1 MFSLR
6 EVINDENVQP
16 KMQCLMVDS
25 SFSMVTM
32 QGEDSGIAWE
42 TTPSCCSTPWA
53 SEAGIPAVDL
63 GSPAVVQ
70 SSAPGTA
77 SAGKIIFVM
86 DEELLSRRK
95 KTKEKNQNVKPE
107 ILLQSSENILERPE
121 LVEVSQPNVK
131 IEEEDQDPLD
141 NLAFDKEQRLF
152 SLVSD
157 GSEILNIVVPTKLA
171 TVDEEESKEM
181 VDNLSYLEMS
191 PVPKASEDTHNVV
204 PVISTSGSSEAR
216 GDQIMTAPSNVMDPP
231 GAPVARGAAGIVDYF
246 EAYTLINGQAPGS
259 PAVIAQEQ
267 VAQEAE
273 VASESEDAEKL
284 VCKSTSAASVDYD
297 PLDTSPEELT
307 NELLDEVF
315 YGSADIYPKNLK
327 TEGKVIKAVPSKVP
341 PKLSGSNLFGSQ
353 DDVLTPIFL
362 PERPPKIIDPILLEE
377 PKAMAFLY
385 TDLYEEAVGCR
396 KKEEDTESVSSEKSF
411 HSRHSEQEAMGYL
424 EKYVLIDET
433 PVVEV
438 EPTDKEKHLEECP
451 RVLPQD
457 LYDFGDL
464 QSKPKN
470 DVMTNS
476 EEEITEFFRSSA
488 DSSPCDVQP
497 FVQSLETEEPQITK
511 KTKDKPKKIVPVKA
525 ETGAETL
532 EDLFSISSFEF
543 LSEELDWGLT
553 DDRPTVLDEKYT
565 AQERWKDVRVQKPMA
580 PPRKKALSPKACLDL
595 TPLTPVDVQEKEE
608 ASAKD
613 QRGEAVKEEASPA
626 ETSNR
631 GKGDESKTCSFS
643 LSESVLAAAEFPQTE
658 SANECKELT
667 VRSTN
672 LAATEGGN
680 TKMVEQEETYEAEAA
695 TKETEPE
702 EDVDIESPEPAKTT
716 GYPGK
721 QEVSLTNS
729 PTEPAKEN
737 GHCIIL

>member
-1 MFSLR
+1 
-6 EVINDENVQP
+6 
-16 KMQCLMVDS
+16 MVDS

-42 TTPSCCSTPWA
+42 MTPSHCSTPWA
-53 SEAGIPAVDL
+53 SEARIPAVDL

-70 SSAPGTA
+70 SSVPGTA

-86 DEELLSRRK
+86 DEELLLRRK
-95 KTKEKNQNVKPE
+95 KTKDKNQNIKPE
-107 ILLQSSENILERPE
+107 ILLQGSENTLERPE

-131 IEEEDQDPLD
+131 IEEEDQDLLD

-171 TVDEEESKEM
+171 TVDEEESKGM

-191 PVPKASEDTHNVV
+191 PVPQASEDTHNVEL
-204 PVISTSGSSEAR
+204 VISTSGSSETR
-216 GDQIMTAPSNVMDPP
+216 GDQIMTTPLNVMDPP

-246 EAYTLINGQAPGS
+246 EAYTLIDGQAPGS
-259 PAVIAQEQ
+259 PALIAQEQ
-267 VAQEAE
+267 VQEAE

-284 VCKSTSAASVDYD
+284 VSKSTSAASVDYD

-315 YGSADIYPKNLK
+315 YGGADIYPKNPK
-327 TEGKVIKAVPSKVP
+327 IEGKVIKAVPSKVP

-362 PERPPKIIDPILLEE
+362 PEGPPKIIDPILLEE

-385 TDLYEEAVGCR
+385 TDLYEEAVGCQ

-411 HSRHSEQEAMGYL
+411 HSRHSEQEPMGYL

-438 EPTDKEKHLEECP
+438 EPTDKEKHPEECP

-464 QSKPKN
+464 QWKPKK
-470 DVMTNS
+470 DVTTNS

-488 DSSPCDVQP
+488 DSSPYDVQP

-511 KTKDKPKKIVPVKA
+511 KTKDKPNKIPVKA
-525 ETGAETL
+525 EIRAETQ
-532 EDLFSISSFEF
+532 EDLFSISSLEF

-565 AQERWKDVRVQKPMA
+565 AQERLKDVKVQKPVA
-580 PPRKKALSPKACLDL
+580 PPRKKALSPKVCLDL
-595 TPLTPVDVQEKEE
+595 SPLIPVDVQEKEE

-613 QRGEAVKEEASPA
+613 QRGEAGKDEASPT

-643 LSESVLAAAEFPQTE
+643 FSESMLAAAEFPQTE
-658 SANECKELT
+658 SANECKALS

-680 TKMVEQEETYEAEAA
+680 TKMVEQEETYEAKAA
-695 TKETEPE
+695 TKETEPD
-702 EDVDIESPEPAKTT
+702 EDVAIESPEPAKT
-716 GYPGK
+716 GHPGK
-721 QEVSLTNS
+721 QEVSPTNS
-729 PTEPAKEN
+729 PTEPVKEN
-737 GHCIIL
+737 AHCIIL